1 MGAEEIPT
9 LQISVGDVVE
19 SPNSGDWMTITHIN
33 VNSIEVAQDH
43 SRGGETVNEEYR
55 VYRDECTGEQFDS
68 REASVSIRRKV
79 SE

>member
-9 LQISVGDVVE
+9 LEISVGDVVQ
-19 SPNSGDWMTITHIN
+19 SPNSGDWMTITHID
-33 VNSIEVAQDH
+33 VNSTEVTQGH
-43 SRGGETVNEEYR
+43 SRDGAKVNEEYR

-79 SE
+79 GE